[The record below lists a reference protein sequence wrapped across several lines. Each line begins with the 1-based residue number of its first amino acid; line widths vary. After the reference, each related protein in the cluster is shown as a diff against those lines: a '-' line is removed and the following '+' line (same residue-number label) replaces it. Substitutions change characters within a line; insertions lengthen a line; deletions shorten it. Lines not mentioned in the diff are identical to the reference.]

1 MVLLFQDIYA
11 SIQTCIS
18 PSLSINTLT
27 MSFGEGTEKG
37 YLVWISLYAPQTQN
51 QSHQVLSSPP
61 SYRSWHII
69 TQPKKQVSI
78 FLTMEVQFS
87 LSMLCGRPP
96 YLQSIGYHS
105 ARDITL
111 SQGHQLL
118 TSQSQMGIKICA
130 PQKNCHLSG

>member
-1 MVLLFQDIYA
+1 MYGSTALKHVFPA
-11 SIQTCIS
+11 
-18 PSLSINTLT
+18 LSINTVT
-27 MSFGEGTEKG
+27 MSFGEGMERG
-37 YLVWISLYAPQTQN
+37 YLVWISSYAPQIHT

-61 SYRSWHII
+61 SYRSWHTI
-69 TQPKKQVSI
+69 TQPKKLVCT
-78 FLTMEVQFS
+78 FLTTEVRFS

-111 SQGHQLL
+111 SQGHQPL

-130 PQKNCHLSG
+130 AQRNGHLSG